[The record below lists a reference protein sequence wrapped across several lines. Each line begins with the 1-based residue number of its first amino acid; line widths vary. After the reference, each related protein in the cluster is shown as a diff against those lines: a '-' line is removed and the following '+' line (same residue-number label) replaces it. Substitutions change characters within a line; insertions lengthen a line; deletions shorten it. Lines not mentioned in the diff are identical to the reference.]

1 MRTTSFMVSPNP
13 SSPDE
18 LRHALRQLRSA
29 FVTVAVFSG
38 FLNLMM
44 LAPSLYMMQVYD
56 RVLGSRNE
64 TTLFVLT
71 LLVLG
76 AYLFMAALET
86 IRSWILVR
94 VSARLDHLLGLRV
107 LSATFERMLRQPGN
121 SSTQPLHDLTTLR
134 QSLTGP
140 GLIAVFDAP
149 WAPLYLLIIASFS
162 TEAAIFTMAG
172 ALVLVAITWLNEKL
186 AKSALG
192 EAQKYSMQSQ
202 RELSSHLQNVEVIE
216 AMGML
221 GQIQRRWQKLHTQE
235 IGLQARAS
243 DRAAVMGNL
252 TKFVRISMQS
262 LSLGLA
268 ALLVLEGKMTGGM
281 MIAVSLL
288 TSRALA
294 PAEGLVGNWASLA
307 ATGSAYQRL
316 KELLHLFPARP
327 PAMPLPAPSGQ
338 VAFENVATA
347 APGGRT
353 AIIKQISFQL
363 QAGDSVA
370 VIGASGAGKSTL
382 ARLLVG
388 IWPALSGTVRL
399 DGADLFRWNKQEL
412 GPYIGYLPQDIE
424 LFDGTVAENIAR
436 FGEIDPQLVVVAA
449 QRVGFHEQILRLP
462 QGYDTPVGAG
472 GAALSGGQRQRIAL
486 ARALYGDPVLVVL
499 DEPNSNLD
507 DMGEKALTDA
517 IKDLSSRGRTSVII
531 THRPSALGAAN
542 KLMVLRDGVIAAFG
556 PREEVLA
563 ALNGRAMEAPAP
575 VPAAANSAGP
585 PRGAVPPVLVNK
597 QAPPAPAPALEPVRA
612 ESPARKA
619 APEPDPASG
628 MPPFNLKFSD

>member
-1 MRTTSFMVSPNP
+1 MVSPNP

-18 LRHALRQLRSA
+18 LKHALRQLRSA

-162 TEAAIFTMAG
+162 SEVAVFTMAG

-186 AKSALG
+186 AKAALG

-294 PAEGLVGNWASLA
+294 PAEGLVGNWASLV

-316 KELLHLFPARP
+316 KELLLLFPARP

-347 APGGRT
+347 APGGRA

-399 DGADLFRWNKQEL
+399 DGADLVRWNKQEL

-486 ARALYGDPVLVVL
+486 ARALYGNPVLVVL

-597 QAPPAPAPALEPVRA
+597 QAPSAPAPALEPVRA
-612 ESPARKA
+612 EPPARKA

>member
-1 MRTTSFMVSPNP
+1 MASSPP
-13 SSPDE
+13 TPPDE
-18 LRHALRQLRSA
+18 LRHALRQLRTA

-64 TTLFVLT
+64 TTLLVLT
-71 LLVLG
+71 LLVVG
-76 AYLFMAALET
+76 AFLFMGALET
-86 IRSWILVR
+86 IRAWVLVR

-107 LSATFERMLRQPGN
+107 LGATFERILRLPGN
-121 SSTQPLHDLTTLR
+121 SSTQPLQDLTTLR
-134 QSLTGP
+134 QTLTGP

-162 TEAAIFTMAG
+162 TEAAAFTLAG
-172 ALVLVAITWLNEKL
+172 ALVLVAITWLNQKL
-186 AKSALG
+186 ARAALD
-192 EAQKYSMQSQ
+192 EAQTYNMQSQ
-202 RELSSHLQNVEVIE
+202 RELSSHLQNAEVIE

-221 GQIQRRWQKLHTQE
+221 GHIQRRWQGLHTQE

-243 DRAAVMGNL
+243 DRAAVMENL
-252 TKFVRISMQS
+252 TRFVRVSMQS

-268 ALLVLEGKMTGGM
+268 ALLVLEGRMTGGM

-307 ATGSAYQRL
+307 AARSAYQRL
-316 KELLHLFPARP
+316 REILLAFPPRP
-327 PAMPLPAPSGQ
+327 QPMSLPAPSGLL
-338 VAFENVATA
+338 AFENVVAA
-347 APGGRT
+347 APGGRA
-353 AIIKQISFQL
+353 AILKQISFQI
-363 QAGDSVA
+363 QAGDAVA

-388 IWPALSGTVRL
+388 IWPAVSGTVRL

-412 GPYIGYLPQDIE
+412 GPFVGYLPQDIE

-436 FGEIDPQLVVVAA
+436 FGDIDPQQVVVAA

-462 QGYDTPVGAG
+462 QGYDTPVGAA

-507 DMGEKALTDA
+507 DAGEKALTDA
-517 IKDLSSRGRTSVII
+517 IQGLSSRGRTSVII

-542 KLMVLRDGVIAAFG
+542 KLMVLREGTIAAYG
-556 PREEVLA
+556 PREDVLA
-563 ALNGRAMEAPAP
+563 ALNGRPIEPPPAP
-575 VPAAANSAGP
+575 PAAANSAGP
-585 PRGAVPPVLVNK
+585 PKGAVPPVLVNR
-597 QAPPAPAPALEPVRA
+597 QTAAPAAEPPPKPSA
-612 ESPARKA
+612 TPP
-619 APEPDPASG
+619 PEGPSG
-628 MPPFNLKFSD
+628 MPPFNLKFGD

>member
-1 MRTTSFMVSPNP
+1 MAFPHP
-13 SSPDE
+13 PPPDE
-18 LRHALRQLRSA
+18 LKHALRQLRSA

-76 AYLFMAALET
+76 AFLFMAALET
-86 IRSWILVR
+86 IRAWVLVR
-94 VSARLDHLLGLRV
+94 VSARLDHLLGSRV
-107 LSATFERMLRQPGN
+107 LGATFERMLRQPGH
-121 SSTQPLHDLTTLR
+121 SSTQPLQDLTTLR
-134 QSLTGP
+134 QTLTGP
-140 GLIAVFDAP
+140 GLIALFDAP
-149 WAPLYLLIIASFS
+149 WAPLYLVIIATFS
-162 TEAAIFTMAG
+162 TEVAAFTLAG
-172 ALVLVAITWLNEKL
+172 ALVLVAVTWLNERL

-192 EAQKYSMQSQ
+192 EAQKYSIQSQ

-221 GQIQRRWQKLHTQE
+221 GHIQRRWQKLHSQE

-252 TKFVRISMQS
+252 TKFVRVSMQS

-268 ALLVLEGKMTGGM
+268 ALLVLEDKMTGGM

-294 PAEGLVGNWASLA
+294 PAEGLVGNWAPLA
-307 ATGSAYQRL
+307 AAGSAYQRL
-316 KELLHLFPARP
+316 KELLQAFPSRP
-327 PAMPLPAPSGQ
+327 VAMSLPAPSGQ
-338 VAFENVATA
+338 VTFENVATA
-347 APGGRT
+347 APGGRA
-353 AIIKQISFQL
+353 AIIKQISFQI
-363 QAGDSVA
+363 QAGDAVA

-412 GPYIGYLPQDIE
+412 GPFIGYLPQDIE

-472 GAALSGGQRQRIAL
+472 GVALSGGQRQRIAL

-507 DMGEKALTDA
+507 DMGEKALSDA
-517 IKDLSSRGRTSVII
+517 IKDLSARGRTSVII
-531 THRPSALGAAN
+531 THRPSALGSAN
-542 KLMVLRDGVIAAFG
+542 KLMVLRDGIIAAFG

-563 ALNGRAMEAPAP
+563 ALNGRPPEPAPAP
-575 VPAAANSAGP
+575 PAAANSAGP
-585 PRGAVPPVLVNK
+585 PRGAVPPVLVNR
-597 QAPPAPAPALEPVRA
+597 QAAQETPVAPVASEPP
-612 ESPARKA
+612 KA
-619 APEPDPASG
+619 DASSG
-628 MPPFNLKFSD
+628 MPPFNLKFGD